1 MTRSSCHWPLACL
14 AGVGALLAGCVA
26 STPLKPEEIAAGTGQ
41 AALAPTAEE
50 SRLWVQ
56 AEEFDAALK
65 KSDALYPN
73 DAATRYVQGLMDK
86 LYPEFAAKIHVG
98 IVRSP
103 EFNAFALPNGSVY
116 VNTGLLAKLDN
127 EAQLATVLA
136 HEATHFLH
144 RHSLNQARN
153 VKSMSVF
160 AMGVALAGIPLAGDL
175 IAISSIYGYSRD
187 LEREADSNGYERLQ
201 RAGYDVRESVAVFE
215 SMLKEVKALDIDQ
228 PVFFSSHPRLQERI
242 DSFKALS
249 AKAPAGGFI
258 GHDEYVQAMRE
269 VYVIDLETQM
279 RLASYRS
286 LIYLLEDPG
295 RREHY
300 PSHADYFLGEAYR
313 QRDEKDDRAKAE
325 AAFRKAL
332 AAAPDYA
339 PTYRALGVLLYQQK
353 RNTEARPLLQQYLQ
367 RAPGAADRG
376 YVDQYLSNM
385 K

>member
-1 MTRSSCHWPLACL
+1 MTRLRHHWPHACL
-14 AGVGALLAGCVA
+14 AGIVVLQAGCVA
-26 STPLKPEEIAAGTGQ
+26 STPIKPEEVAAGTGE

-56 AEEFDAALK
+56 AEEFDQALK
-65 KSDALYPN
+65 NSDALYRN
-73 DAATRYVQGLMDK
+73 DAVTRYVQGLMDK
-86 LYPEFAAKIHVG
+86 LYPEFAGKIHLG

-103 EFNAFALPNGSVY
+103 QFNAFALPNGSVY
-116 VNTGLLAKLDN
+116 LNTGLLAKLDN

-153 VKSMSVF
+153 LKSMSVF

-175 IAISSIYGYSRD
+175 IAISSIYGYSRN
-187 LEREADSNGYERLQ
+187 LEREADSNGYDRL
-201 RAGYDVRESVAVFE
+201 RRSGYDVRESVTVFE

-249 AKAPAGGFI
+249 AKAAPGGFI
-258 GHDEYVQAMRE
+258 GHDEYVNTMRE
-269 VYVIDLETQM
+269 VYVVDLETQL

-286 LIYLLEDPG
+286 LIYLLEDPS
-295 RREHY
+295 RRAHY
-300 PSHADYFLGEAYR
+300 PPYADYFLGEAYR
-313 QRDEKDDRAKAE
+313 QRDDKDDRTKAE
-325 AAFRKAL
+325 AAYRKAM

-339 PTYRALGVLLYQQK
+339 PSYRALGVLLYQQK
-353 RNTEARPLLQQYLQ
+353 RHAEARPLLEQYLQ
-367 RAPGAADRG
+367 RAPTAADRG